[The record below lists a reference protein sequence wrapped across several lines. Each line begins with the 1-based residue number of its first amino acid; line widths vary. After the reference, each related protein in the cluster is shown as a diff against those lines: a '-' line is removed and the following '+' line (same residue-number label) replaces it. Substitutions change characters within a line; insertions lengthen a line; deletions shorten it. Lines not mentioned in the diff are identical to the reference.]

1 MVESVLWGLAG
12 GVIGNLL
19 RLVTIANTPREARP
33 SNIFNDPMYYLQFIV
48 LALFGA
54 FFALLYEKSGTHL
67 TPVLAVNVG
76 AAAPVI
82 ARQFLSGASP
92 ADPSN

>member
-1 MVESVLWGLAG
+1 VLWGIG
-12 GVIGNLL
+12 GGLLGNLL
-19 RLVTIANTPREARP
+19 RLVRVANTPREGRP
-33 SNIFNDPMYYLQFIV
+33 ILFSDPWYWIQFVV
-48 LALFGA
+48 LASLGG

-82 ARQFLSGASP
+82 AQQFLSGASP
-92 ADPSN
+92 VDPAN